1 MPTRSARPSNAGPP
15 ASEAPSVPAKPGPS
29 PAALQAL
36 GIGAIVL
43 TLAAWTGTPLLLKFF
58 TDKLDVWT
66 MNGWRYGFVAL
77 VWSPLIF
84 VALAR
89 GRFPRHLWAAA
100 LPAAAFNIGAQVCFA
115 MSFYKIDASTVAFAL
130 RPQIIFVAIGALI
143 LFPAE
148 RRVIRSRGFILG
160 GVMVIGGVLFVIGQ
174 SDGFGSD
181 TNTAGLLLALGAALG
196 FSGYALAIRPV
207 MKVAGPFLTYAVVSA
222 YTAIACLVM
231 MVALADRVGSDVL
244 DLSAWLLALLGFS
257 ALLGLAIGHTAY
269 YTAIKYIGVTPS
281 TALIQLQ
288 PFTVAACEV
297 MLPMF
302 AVTMLTSQW
311 IAGGVAIFG
320 AIVMLGVQ
328 HRIAMRDRLMKHP
341 DPVGD
346 LAVDSAAAQFEGV
359 LEAASEADDP
369 DAVTR
374 RM

>member
-1 MPTRSARPSNAGPP
+1 GGALALFVEVGMRLLQPWPLKFVLDAFTGQIGGGSGSI
-15 ASEAPSVPAKPGPS
+15 PGPVGD
-29 PAALQAL
+29 PGTLILLCAAAVI
-36 GIGAIVL
+36 GI
-43 TLAAWTGTPLLLKFF
+43 
-58 TDKLDVWT
+58 
-66 MNGWRYGFVAL
+66 
-77 VWSPLIF
+77 
-84 VALAR
+84 ALAR
-89 GRFPRHLWAAA
+89 AVSA
-100 LPAAAFNIGAQVCFA
+100 
-115 MSFYKIDASTVAFAL
+115 YYSTVAFAL

-148 RRVIRSRGFILG
+148 RRVIRSRWFIFG

-174 SDGFGSD
+174 SEGFGSD
-181 TNTAGLLLALGAALG
+181 TNTTGLLLALGAALG

-222 YTAIACLVM
+222 YTAVACLVM

-269 YTAIKYIGVTPS
+269 YTAIKNIGVTPS

-311 IAGGVAIFG
+311 IAGGVAIIG
-320 AIVMLGVQ
+320 AIVMLSVQ

-359 LEAASEADDP
+359 LEAASETDDP
-369 DAVTR
+369 EAVMR
-374 RM
+374 PM